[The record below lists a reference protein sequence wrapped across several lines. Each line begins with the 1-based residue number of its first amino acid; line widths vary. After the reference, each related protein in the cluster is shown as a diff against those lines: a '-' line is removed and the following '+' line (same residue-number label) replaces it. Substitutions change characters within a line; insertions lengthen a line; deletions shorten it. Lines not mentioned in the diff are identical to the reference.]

1 MGTCANR
8 QIPTPGANAA
18 GMGKGI
24 TPFSFASLQ
33 EALLINAILLSQVD
47 FHSCSIR
54 SLFPSAGA
62 IRASRAGWKLC
73 LSVAKR
79 IHQQWFG

>member
-1 MGTCANR
+1 MGTCANG
-8 QIPTPGANAA
+8 QIRIPGANAA

-24 TPFSFASLQ
+24 TPFSFTSLQ
-33 EALLINAILLSQVD
+33 EALLINAILLLLVY
-47 FHSCSIR
+47 FHGCTICS
-54 SLFPSAGA
+54 SFPAVGA